1 MFRRLWYEPLEAKDV
16 KGFVHNLHLLLVIDG
31 LNLDLAKAAGRVICE
46 NVNKTF
52 VNEES

>member
-1 MFRRLWYEPLEAKDV
+1 MNLPLEAKDV
-16 KGFVHNLHLLLVIDG
+16 KGFVHDLHLLLVIDG
-31 LNLDLAKAAGRVICE
+31 FNLDLAKAAGRVICE